1 MGSLIYLQKLC
12 KMKILILS
20 CFISVAFGQLVTHWN
35 GAVTPVDHANFAATA
50 AHLAIKGHPYVYY
63 GKREAEA
70 EAEADP
76 QYLTYGH
83 HLGHGHLGYAGY
95 GGYPYTTYYGKREAE
110 ADPQY
115 LTYGHHLGYSHLGYA
130 GYPYT
135 TYYGKRDADS
145 QYLGY
150 GYGHHL
156 GYSHLG
162 YAGYA
167 GYPYTY
173 YGKRDAEAEP
183 QVLTYGVPAVHHY
196 VPAVHH
202 LSYAAVVVPGL
213 VAHPNG
219 AIVPV
224 EPHEVVKA
232 RAEHLAAKA
241 SA

>member
-1 MGSLIYLQKLC
+1 M
-12 KMKILILS
+12 S
-20 CFISVAFGQLVTHWN
+20 CFTSVAFGQLVTHWN

-70 EAEADP
+70 EP
-76 QYLTYGH
+76 
-83 HLGHGHLGYAGY
+83 
-95 GGYPYTTYYGKREAE
+95 E

-130 GYPYT
+130 GY
-135 TYYGKRDADS
+135 
-145 QYLGY
+145 
-150 GYGHHL
+150 
-156 GYSHLG
+156 
-162 YAGYA
+162 A
-167 GYPYTY
+167 GYPYSY

-202 LSYAAVVVPGL
+202 LSYAAVAVPGL

-219 AIVPV
+219 AVVPV
-224 EPHEVVKA
+224 EPHEVRKQINFTYFP
-232 RAEHLAAKA
+232 
-241 SA
+241 

>member
-1 MGSLIYLQKLC
+1 MGSLISLQKLC
-12 KMKILILS
+12 KMKLLILS

-70 EAEADP
+70 EP
-76 QYLTYGH
+76 
-83 HLGHGHLGYAGY
+83 
-95 GGYPYTTYYGKREAE
+95 E

-130 GYPYT
+130 GYAGYPYS
-135 TYYGKRDADS
+135 YYGKRDAEADP
-145 QYLGY
+145 QYLT
-150 GYGHHL
+150 YGHHL

-162 YAGYA
+162 YGY
-167 GYPYTY
+167 GCPYTSY

-183 QVLTYGVPAVHHY
+183 QVLTYGIPAVHHY

-219 AIVPV
+219 AIVPL
-224 EPHEVVKA
+224 EPQEVVKA

>member
-1 MGSLIYLQKLC
+1 MGSLISLQKLC
-12 KMKILILS
+12 KIKLLILS
-20 CFISVAFGQLVTHWN
+20 CFTSVAFGQLVTHWN

-70 EAEADP
+70 EPEANP
-76 QYLTYGH
+76 QYMG
-83 HLGHGHLGYAGY
+83 
-95 GGYPYTTYYGKREAE
+95 
-110 ADPQY
+110 
-115 LTYGHHLGYSHLGYA
+115 
-130 GYPYT
+130 
-135 TYYGKRDADS
+135 
-145 QYLGY
+145 GY

-162 YAGYA
+162 YAGY
-167 GYPYTY
+167 PYSY
-173 YGKRDAEAEP
+173 YGKRDAEP
-183 QVLTYGVPAVHHY
+183 QVLTYGVHAGPLNF

-202 LSYAAVVVPGL
+202 LSYAAAVVPGL

-219 AIVPV
+219 AVVPV
-224 EPHEVVKA
+224 EPHEVMKA

>member
-1 MGSLIYLQKLC
+1 MGLLSFLVSVSL
-12 KMKILILS
+12 
-20 CFISVAFGQLVTHWN
+20 
-35 GAVTPVDHANFAATA
+35 
-50 AHLAIKGHPYVYY
+50 
-63 GKREAEA
+63 AEP
-70 EAEADP
+70 EADS
-76 QYLTYGH
+76 QYLGYGYGH
-83 HLGHGHLGYAGY
+83 HLGYSHFGYS
-95 GGYPYTTYYGKREAE
+95 GYPYTSYYGKRDAE

-115 LTYGHHLGYSHLGYA
+115 LTYGHHLGYGY

-135 TYYGKRDADS
+135 SYYGKRDAEADS

-162 YAGYA
+162 YARYA
-167 GYPYTY
+167 GYPYSY

-183 QVLTYGVPAVHHY
+183 QVLTYGVHAGPLNF

-202 LSYAAVVVPGL
+202 LSYAAVAVPGL

>member
-1 MGSLIYLQKLC
+1 MGLC
-12 KMKILILS
+12 KMKLLILS
-20 CFISVAFGQLVTHWN
+20 CFISVSFGQLVTHWN

-70 EAEADP
+70 EPEAN
-76 QYLTYGH
+76 
-83 HLGHGHLGYAGY
+83 
-95 GGYPYTTYYGKREAE
+95 
-110 ADPQY
+110 PQY

-130 GYPYT
+130 GYAGYPYT
-135 TYYGKRDADS
+135 TYYGKRDADADP

-150 GYGHHL
+150 AGYGHHL
-156 GYSHLG
+156 GYSHL
-162 YAGYA
+162 GYA

-183 QVLTYGVPAVHHY
+183 QVLTYGVHAGPLNF

-202 LSYAAVVVPGL
+202 LSYAAVAVPGL

-219 AIVPV
+219 AVVPV

>member
-1 MGSLIYLQKLC
+1 MG
-12 KMKILILS
+12 
-20 CFISVAFGQLVTHWN
+20 N

-63 GKREAEA
+63 GKRDAK
-70 EAEADP
+70 ADP

-83 HLGHGHLGYAGY
+83 HLGYSHLGYGYGYAGY
-95 GGYPYTTYYGKREAE
+95 PYTSYYGKRDAD

-130 GYPYT
+130 GY
-135 TYYGKRDADS
+135 
-145 QYLGY
+145 
-150 GYGHHL
+150 
-156 GYSHLG
+156 
-162 YAGYA
+162 A
-167 GYPYTY
+167 GYPYSF

-183 QVLTYGVPAVHHY
+183 QVLTYGVHAGPLNY

-202 LSYAAVVVPGL
+202 ISYAAVVVPGL

>member
-1 MGSLIYLQKLC
+1 MKLLLLSFFVSVSL
-12 KMKILILS
+12 
-20 CFISVAFGQLVTHWN
+20 
-35 GAVTPVDHANFAATA
+35 
-50 AHLAIKGHPYVYY
+50 
-63 GKREAEA
+63 AEP
-70 EAEADP
+70 EADP
-76 QYLTYGH
+76 QYLGYGYGH
-83 HLGHGHLGYAGY
+83 HLGYSHFGYS
-95 GGYPYTTYYGKREAE
+95 GYPYTSYYGKRDAE

-115 LTYGHHLGYSHLGYA
+115 LTYGHHLGYSHLGYGY

-135 TYYGKRDADS
+135 SYYGKRDAEADS

-162 YAGYA
+162 YAE
-167 GYPYTY
+167 YPYSY
-173 YGKRDAEAEP
+173 YGKRDAEP
-183 QVLTYGVPAVHHY
+183 QVLTYGGHAGPLNFVPAFHQ
-196 VPAVHH
+196 

-219 AIVPV
+219 AVVPV

>member
-1 MGSLIYLQKLC
+1 MGNMKL
-12 KMKILILS
+12 LILS
-20 CFISVAFGQLVTHWN
+20 CFTSVAFGQLVTHWN

-70 EAEADP
+70 EPEADP

-83 HLGHGHLGYAGY
+83 HLGYSHLGYAGY
-95 GGYPYTTYYGKREAE
+95 AGYPYTYYGKREAE

-130 GYPYT
+130 GYAGYPYT
-135 TYYGKRDADS
+135 SYYGKRGAEADS

-162 YAGYA
+162 YAGY
-167 GYPYTY
+167 PYSY
-173 YGKRDAEAEP
+173 YGKRDAEP
-183 QVLTYGVPAVHHY
+183 QVLTYGVHAGPLNF

-202 LSYAAVVVPGL
+202 LSYAAVAVPGL

-219 AIVPV
+219 PIVPV